1 MKLSAKYKKLADDLF
16 RIGCIKFGKYKF
28 KLHKKFP
35 KAPLAI
41 MYVDLR
47 VLRRYPKE
55 KKHALSV
62 YEQLLKGVRF
72 DLIAD
77 VPTAGTPFASSLS
90 DRLNVGMITPRIDK
104 KTHGSG
110 AHVDG
115 MRKDD
120 REKTAVLID
129 DLITN
134 AGSKVEA
141 IKILRHQG
149 IKVKDVVVLL
159 DREQGGVRE
168 MKKRRIKIHY
178 ALTLSSMM
186 NYYLESGKV
195 DQVLYKRVMKNI
207 KEMNSF
213 IGAK

>member
-1 MKLSAKYKKLADDLF
+1 MKLSTRDKKLADDLL

-35 KAPLAI
+35 QAPLAI

-47 VLRRYPKE
+47 VLRRHPKE
-55 KKHALSV
+55 KKNALSV
-62 YEQLLKGVRF
+62 YEDLIKDVKF

-90 DRLNVGMITPRIDK
+90 DRLSVGMVTPRIDK

-115 MRKDD
+115 MRQDD
-120 REKTAVLID
+120 KGKTAVLID

-141 IKILRHQG
+141 IKILRNQG
-149 IKVKDVVVLL
+149 VKVRDVVVLL
-159 DREQGGVRE
+159 DREQGGVKE
-168 MKKRRIKIHY
+168 MKKRGINIHY
-178 ALTLSSMM
+178 SLTLSSMM
-186 NYYLESGKV
+186 EYYVKTGKV
-195 DQVLYKRVMKNI
+195 DEKIYRKVMKNI
-207 KEMNSF
+207 KAMNSF
-213 IGAK
+213 IGIK